1 VPAIE
6 VAASGIGTGNASH
19 RCAIS
24 HDRLTAWCWD
34 RNDMG
39 QLGNGATTTGPA
51 ASPAPSIVIGQKPL
65 WARSRPSVGTTSRLP
80 LSERQLCRLGVERRA

>member
-65 WARSRPSVGTTSRLP
+65 
-80 LSERQLCRLGVERRA
+80 